1 LNPSTVG
8 QSVTLTATVSS
19 GSGTP
24 GGTVQF
30 KDGSTS
36 LGSAQTLN
44 GSGQASLA
52 TTSLTQGSHTITAV
66 YSGNGTY
73 AGSTSPGMTQTVNTA
88 MSTAVLVPSNGAT
101 VSGTTTL
108 SANAAPGGTV
118 VKVEYRL
125 SGGPLGY
132 SNLLIG
138 TATATIYG
146 WTYSWN
152 TTTVPDGSYTLKS
165 RAYDST
171 NASVDSAPI
180 TVTVDNISTSV
191 VIPSN
196 GATVTGSTT
205 LDASASSNATR
216 VDFLISGGPFNK
228 TLIGTSTLTLYG
240 WIFTW
245 NTASVPTGITPGNY
259 TIYSRAYINGT
270 AFDDSA
276 PISVTV
282 T

>member
-1 LNPSTVG
+1 
-8 QSVTLTATVSS
+8 VSS

-24 GGTVQF
+24 AGTVQF
-30 KDGSTS
+30 KDGANN

-44 GSGQASLA
+44 GSGQATLA
-52 TTSLTQGSHTITAV
+52 TTALTQGSHTITAV

-73 AGSTSPGMTQTVNTA
+73 SGSTSPGYTQTVNSA
-88 MSTAVLVPSNGAT
+88 LSTAVVVPSNGAT
-101 VSGTTTL
+101 VSGTTTTL
-108 SANAAPGGTV
+108 DANASATV
-118 VKVEYRL
+118 VKVEFRL

-138 TATATIYG
+138 TASNTIYG
-146 WTYSWN
+146 WIYSWN
-152 TTTVPDGSYTLKS
+152 TTTVPDGTYTLRS

-171 NASVDSAPI
+171 NAFVDSAPI
-180 TVTVDNISTSV
+180 TVTVDNISTNIL
-191 VIPSN
+191 IPSN

-205 LDASASSNATR
+205 LDANASSAATR
-216 VDFLISGGPFNK
+216 VDFLISGGPFTK
-228 TLIGTSTLTLYG
+228 TLIGTSTPTIYG
-240 WIFTW
+240 WLFTW
-245 NTASVPTGITPGNY
+245 NTASVPSGIAPGNY
-259 TIYSRAYINGT
+259 TLYSRAYINGT